1 VTVATSSQAS
11 TVPTSSG
18 DARVSLSSWLGLAA
32 LMIVLMYSMVDRQIF
47 TLLAEAIR
55 KDMALSDTQ
64 LGLLQGVGLALVGVA
79 TTYPIAWLADR
90 FDRRLVAVGCVVSWS
105 AAVML
110 CGLAPNFPWLLIGA
124 SVVGVGEAGVTPIGY
139 AMIADLFPESK
150 RQLAN
155 SVLAIGSRLSASAAA
170 AIAGMTI
177 LGANILRPVLPHTLA
192 NLSQWRLGFLVTA
205 LFLPI
210 AVLLLLTLPRRV
222 SGLAKKTGD
231 GSLKLSR
238 QKAPAAPVLSFL
250 RRNARAQFG
259 FFIGIAVATFGFA
272 CVGIWVPVI
281 AARDYHQTPAAAG
294 TWMASMSLISGILG
308 FVLGN
313 LVLGWLRP
321 RFGVR
326 LPMMALAAVTFLG
339 APCSILIGFATN
351 ANQLYEFWG
360 AQAVLLMTYTMVGP
374 TVLQNMS
381 PLHLRSRLFALLG
394 LFGMVAGAVSPV
406 VVGLVSDL
414 LHGLPHALLI
424 AAMASSTIAL
434 VVSSVIL
441 WSTVDSYAVLAVE
454 ADPTP

>member
-1 VTVATSSQAS
+1 MTLATSSQAS
-11 TVPTSSG
+11 AVRTSST
-18 DARVSLSSWLGLAA
+18 DVRVSLSSWLGLTA

-55 KDMALSDTQ
+55 KEMALSDAQ

-90 FDRRLVAVGCVVSWS
+90 FDRRLVAIGCVLAWS
-105 AAVML
+105 AAVVL
-110 CGLAPNFPWLLIGA
+110 CGLAPSYPWLLIGA

-155 SVLAIGSRLSASAAA
+155 SVLSIGSRLSASAAA
-170 AIAGMTI
+170 AIAGMTVA
-177 LGANILRPVLPHTLA
+177 GANTLRPVLPPVLA
-192 NLSQWRLGFLVTA
+192 NLSPWRLGFLVTA

-222 SGLAKKTGD
+222 SGLAGSTGD
-231 GSLKLSR
+231 GSLKLSL
-238 QKAPAAPVLSFL
+238 QKAPTAPVLSFL

-259 FFIGIAVATFGFA
+259 FLIGIAVATFGFA
-272 CVGIWVPVI
+272 CVGIWVPVV
-281 AARDYHQTPAAAG
+281 AARDFHQTPAAAG
-294 TWMASMSLISGILG
+294 TWMASISLISGVLG
-308 FVLGN
+308 FVIGN
-313 LVLGWLRP
+313 AILAWLRP

-326 LPMMALAAVTFLG
+326 LPMMALAAVAFLG

-351 ANQLYEFWG
+351 ADQLYEFWG
-360 AQAVLLMTYTMVGP
+360 VQAVLLMTYTMVGP

-394 LFGMVAGAVSPV
+394 LVSMVAGAASPV
-406 VVGLVSDL
+406 VVGLVSDHL
-414 LHGLPHALLI
+414 HRLPHGLLI
-424 AAMASSTIAL
+424 SAMAASTIAL
-434 VVSSVIL
+434 VVSGVIL
-441 WSTVDSYAVLAVE
+441 WSTVDSYAALAVE
-454 ADPTP
+454 AGATP

>member
-1 VTVATSSQAS
+1 VLRGANVTVATSSQAS

-294 TWMASMSLISGILG
+294 DMDGLHVLDLGNPRIRAWQPGSGMVTPAIRCPPPHDGAGCGDFPRRALLDLDRVRDQCQPTLR
-308 FVLGN
+308 VLGRAGGIADD
-313 LVLGWLRP
+313 LHDGRADRIAKHV
-321 RFGVR
+321 
-326 LPMMALAAVTFLG
+326 AA
-339 APCSILIGFATN
+339 
-351 ANQLYEFWG
+351 
-360 AQAVLLMTYTMVGP
+360 
-374 TVLQNMS
+374 
-381 PLHLRSRLFALLG
+381 
-394 LFGMVAGAVSPV
+394 
-406 VVGLVSDL
+406 
-414 LHGLPHALLI
+414 
-424 AAMASSTIAL
+424 ASAIAL
-434 VVSSVIL
+434 VCASWTLRHGGGRSEPGSRWIGVGSPARV
-441 WSTVDSYAVLAVE
+441 AAC
-454 ADPTP
+454 PC